1 MQFTKVIASL
11 ALVASINAKFHNT
24 TGAAAGNGT
33 VAGGSNS
40 TGGGAASNHSGA
52 AGNGSSSKTS
62 GSGAAVNSVTGLA
75 ALAAVGAALL
85 Y

>member
-40 TGGGAASNHSGA
+40 TGGAGSHNGTGAS
-52 AGNGSSSKTS
+52 NGSS
-62 GSGAAVNSVTGLA
+62 VN
-75 ALAAVGAALL
+75 LL
-85 Y
+85 VPVLLSTPSLVWLL

>member
-40 TGGGAASNHSGA
+40 TGGAGSHNGTGAS
-52 AGNGSSSKTS
+52 NGSSSKSS
-62 GSGAAVNSVTGLA
+62 GSGAAVNSVTGLV

>member
-24 TGAAAGNGT
+24 TGA
-33 VAGGSNS
+33 
-40 TGGGAASNHSGA
+40 A

>member
-40 TGGGAASNHSGA
+40 TGGAGSHNGTGAS
-52 AGNGSSSKTS
+52 NGSSSKSS
-62 GSGAAVNSVTGLA
+62 GSGATVNSVTGLA